1 MCSVIFYS
9 LKDARKSPD
18 ILRGEKEMEV
28 VLDSEFALEDIKQL
42 EKIMSLVMFGMI
54 VLGFTLFVIYLIYM
68 KYNLNKTET
77 DQ

>member
-1 MCSVIFYS
+1 
-9 LKDARKSPD
+9 
-18 ILRGEKEMEV
+18 MEV